1 MRELAIILQ
10 HRGEVRVHYVDLG
23 GGEVACWAP
32 NGEDLSATDAA
43 TVERFCRIDLD
54 QRRQRWLARGKLV
67 TDRVGRLGIANAR

>member
-1 MRELAIILQ
+1 MREITIILQ

-32 NGEDLSATDAA
+32 NGEDLSATEAA

-54 QRRQRWLARGKLV
+54 QRRQRWLARSATLP
-67 TDRVGRLGIANAR
+67 RRRA